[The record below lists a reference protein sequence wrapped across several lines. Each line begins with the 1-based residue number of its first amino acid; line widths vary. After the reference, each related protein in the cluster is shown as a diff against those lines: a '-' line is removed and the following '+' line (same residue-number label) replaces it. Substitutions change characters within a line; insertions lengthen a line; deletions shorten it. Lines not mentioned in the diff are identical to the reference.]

1 MSADPE
7 APDPGYTPKDHRKPL
22 SQREVFEFYLR
33 DLEARPLVFTALGSL
48 AMIFLVMFLNGSDIG
63 AVLVALLA
71 LASIALRWIAG
82 PPILLVVIFYF
93 QLFPFG
99 IPDLGFENP
108 FEVRETHFRVVDVIL
123 VLAVLVHLRSAYRLF
138 GLVQQSMPSES
149 VFRRK
154 GEHPTRRP
162 TSHITPNEIA
172 ILIAVSGALV
182 IIGQLAWWLVN
193 ALEFTPADD
202 EFPLRWADTADLSRY
217 RRSNRVPGEFRPGA
231 NRFFIIVGALFFGLL
246 LVRLLFGY
254 WKLRM
259 MNAAEGAMVLT
270 DTSWSESHRERVRVE
285 KWRMWGLQKA
295 AARAKE
301 EARAERERREK
312 EARKRDREEDEAR
325 RAAREQE
332 KERERARR
340 RNRDEDDDEPPRRRR
355 DRD

>member
-1 MSADPE
+1 MSTADPE
-7 APDPGYTPKDHRKPL
+7 ASEAEPQKDHRKPL

-33 DLEARPLVFTALGSL
+33 DLEARPLVFAALGSL

-63 AVLVALLA
+63 GVIVVLFA
-71 LASIALRWIAG
+71 LASLAFRWIAG
-82 PPILLVVIFYF
+82 PPFLLVIIFYF

-99 IPDLGFENP
+99 IPELGFENP

-123 VLAVLVHLRSAYRLF
+123 VLAILVHLRGVYRLH
-138 GLVQQSMPSES
+138 GLVQQSMPTES

-162 TSHITPNEIA
+162 TAHISPNEVA
-172 ILIAVSGALV
+172 VLIAVSAGLV
-182 IIGQLAWWLVN
+182 IVGQLAWWLVN
-193 ALEFTPADD
+193 ALEFTPADE
-202 EFPLRWADTADLSRY
+202 EFPLRWADTTDLSRY
-217 RRSNRVPGEFRPGA
+217 RRSNRAPGEFRPGA
-231 NRFFIIVGALFFGLL
+231 NRFFIILGTLFFGLL
-246 LVRLLFGY
+246 LVRLVFGY
-254 WKLRM
+254 WRLRM
-259 MNAAEGAMVLT
+259 MNAAEGATTLA

-312 EARKRDREEDEAR
+312 EARKREREEDEAR
-325 RAAREQE
+325 RAEREQD
-332 KERERARR
+332 RNRSRR
-340 RNRDEDDDEPPRRRR
+340 RDREDEDEAPRRRR